1 MAKIYRA
8 TDIIPLEIDGL
19 VVNISPLTF
28 EQKMDI
34 QSEILKGD
42 AQSAMRA
49 AARAVKSAVKS
60 IQGIENQD
68 GSEYKLQMENGK
80 LTDTCWDD
88 LQNIEQAQKLIMV
101 CLSLI
106 SGIPKEFV
114 DSNTGKP
121 IQGVSLIQDKS
132 KAKKK

>member
-8 TDIIPLEIDGL
+8 TDTIPLEIDGL

-34 QSEILKGD
+34 QAEVLKGD
-42 AQSAMRA
+42 TQSAMKA
-49 AARAVKSAVKS
+49 AARAVKYAVKS
-60 IQGIENQD
+60 IKGIENQD
-68 GSEYKLQMENGK
+68 GSNYQVELENGR
-80 LTDTCWDD
+80 LTDACWDD

-101 CLSLI
+101 CLGLI
-106 SGIPKEFV
+106 NGVPREFA
-114 DSNTGKP
+114 DPNTGKP